1 MAKEPRATKQASESF
16 EQLYARLE
24 DTVARLEQG
33 GLSLDESIALYEQGM
48 LLARTCQD
56 RLDAAEQKITKLR
69 EAFAPAPRS
78 NGLPSSEGAEEYE
91 YVDEDDGFPR
101 ESDDYP

>member
-1 MAKEPRATKQASESF
+1 MAKEPRATKQANESF

-48 LLARTCQD
+48 LLARACQE
-56 RLDAAEQKITKLR
+56 RLDVAEQKITKLR
-69 EAFAPAPRS
+69 ETFAPARA
-78 NGLPSSEGAEEYE
+78 NGASGSDGPEDDE
-91 YVDEDDGFPR
+91 YVDDDG
-101 ESDDYP
+101 ELAEEDDDYP